1 MKILLLFFLSITILT
16 AKPIIGTVYD
26 SFTNEPV
33 SDVKII
39 INIKESVSYT
49 DKSGRFELELGEKTH
64 IDFIKSGY
72 IEKHMNIT
80 LDYDSISVFLT
91 PLSYEYNDITI
102 LGSLNKQQNLKT
114 ISQSSINE
122 NSSKSL
128 SELLNNKL
136 GISTSEMGEA
146 VSRPVVNGLSG
157 NRLSIINDGFKS
169 KDLSS
174 NSPDHAQAQT
184 LNGLDKITIL
194 SGTDLVRYGSSL
206 VGSAVQTES
215 NFNIKS
221 TIISNSNLVSGTF
234 ASVNNKFSISTKNQF
249 SDILNGFV
257 LDGVY
262 TKAGD
267 VSSPEGVLNNTDYEL
282 YEVSTGLYYQAGEFS
297 FNPYLSTFGKKY
309 GIPGGFVGAHPKGV
323 DIEMQRNT
331 MGFNSEYHTHGSV
344 IDKLKLD
351 YERSFYDHKEYE
363 NSGLVGA
370 QFRFVSNSVRF
381 ELEQHQGSILKNG
394 YIGLQLTKKDNEL
407 GGFVFIPNNQYTLMS
422 AYFKEDINLIENLAL
437 RYGARYDITKV
448 DLDSPYLFQ
457 SQIVNNRDFS
467 SFSNALS
474 LDYNASDNLIFS
486 FDLSL
491 SNRAPEPEELFSNGP
506 HLAAYSYEIG
516 NPNLELEKSISYSLK
531 SQYNTQDFTFGAE
544 VFYYDYSN
552 YITPMATADTNYSTL
567 LPIYKQTNMAA
578 ELYGINLNSEYIFS
592 NSLSINSNV
601 SYTIGKESINGN
613 NLPLIPPLAMNVAL
627 NYKLDD
633 WYFSVNTKMATSQEK
648 TGQFENRTDG
658 YAVLNAEV
666 KKNIDL
672 GGNMLAVMLNF
683 NNITNQVYRNH
694 LSRIKSVYPQPGF
707 GTELTVNY
715 YF

>member
-1 MKILLLFFLSITILT
+1 MKILLVFLLSVSILSSKSIVG
-16 AKPIIGTVYD
+16 IVYD
-26 SFTNEPV
+26 SFTKEPIA
-33 SDVKII
+33 DVKII
-39 INIKESVSYT
+39 INIKESTSYT
-49 DKSGRFELELGEKTH
+49 DKSGRFILDIDEKTH
-64 IDFIKSGY
+64 TDFIKSGY
-72 IEKHMNIT
+72 IENHLNIT
-80 LDYDSISVFLT
+80 TDYDSITVFLT
-91 PLSYEYNDITI
+91 PLSYEYDDITI
-102 LGSLNKQQNLKT
+102 MGSVNKKQNLKT

-128 SELLNNKL
+128 SELLNSKL
-136 GISTSEMGEA
+136 GISSSEMGEA

-157 NRLSIINDGFKS
+157 NRLSVINDGFKS

-194 SGTDLVRYGSSL
+194 SGPDLVRYGSSL

-221 TIISNSNLVSGTF
+221 TITSNSNLVSGTF
-234 ASVNNKFSISTKNQF
+234 ATVNNKFSLSTKNQF

-262 TKAGD
+262 TKAGN
-267 VSSPEGVLNNTDYEL
+267 VSSPEGILNNTDYNL
-282 YEVSTGLYYQAGEFS
+282 SEVSTGLFYEAGEFS
-297 FNPYLSTFGKKY
+297 INPYLSSFAKKY

-331 MGFNSEYHTHGSV
+331 MGFNSEYHTHGAV

-394 YIGLQLTKKDNEL
+394 YIGLQLSRKDNEL

-422 AYFKEDINLIENLAL
+422 AYIKEDINLIEKLAL
-437 RYGARYDITKV
+437 HYGARYDITKV
-448 DLDSPYLFQ
+448 DLASPYLFQ

-474 LDYNASDNLIFS
+474 LDYNATDNLLFS
-486 FDLSL
+486 FDLAL

-531 SQYNTQDFTFGAE
+531 SQYNTQDFTFGSE

-552 YITPMATADTNYSTL
+552 YITPMATGDTNYSTL

-578 ELYGINLNSEYIFS
+578 ELYGINLNTEYIFS
-592 NSLSINSNV
+592 SELSLNSNV
-601 SYTIGKESINGN
+601 SYTIGRESVTGG
-613 NLPLIPPLAMNVAL
+613 NLPLIPPLAMHIAL

-633 WYFSVNTKMATSQEK
+633 WYINLNTKMATSQER
-648 TGQFENRTDG
+648 TGQFEKRTDG

-672 GGNMLAVMLNF
+672 GGNLLALILNF

-707 GTELTVNY
+707 GAELSVNY

>member
-1 MKILLLFFLSITILT
+1 MKILLLFFLSITIIS
-16 AKPIIGTVYD
+16 AKPIVGTVYD

-33 SDVKII
+33 SDVKIM
-39 INIKESVSYT
+39 INIKESISYT
-49 DKSGRFELELGEKTH
+49 DESGRFVLDIDQKTH

-72 IEKHMNIT
+72 LEKHLNIT
-80 LDYDSISVFLT
+80 LDYDTISVFLT
-91 PLSYEYNDITI
+91 PISYEYDDITI
-102 LGSLNKQQNLKT
+102 MGSLNKKQNLKT

-128 SELLNNKL
+128 SELLNSKL

-146 VSRPVVNGLSG
+146 VSRPVLNGLSG
-157 NRLSIINDGFKS
+157 NRLMIINDGFKS

-194 SGTDLVRYGSSL
+194 SGADLVRYGSSL

-234 ASVNNKFSISTKNQF
+234 ASVNNKLNISTKNQF
-249 SDILNGFV
+249 SDVLNGFV
-257 LDGVY
+257 IDGVY
-262 TKAGD
+262 TKSGD
-267 VSSPEGVLNNTDYEL
+267 VSSPESVLNNTDYEL
-282 YEVSTGLYYQAGEFS
+282 YEVSSGLYYQAGEFS

-309 GIPGGFVGAHPKGV
+309 GVPGGFVGAHPKGV

-331 MGFNSEYHTHGSV
+331 MGFNSEYHTHGAV

-351 YERSFYDHKEYE
+351 YGRSFYDHKEYE

-381 ELEQHQGSILKNG
+381 VLEQHQGSILKNG
-394 YIGLQLTKKDNEL
+394 YVGLQLTRKDNEL
-407 GGFVFIPNNQYTLMS
+407 GGFVFIPNNKYTLMS
-422 AYFKEDINLIENLAL
+422 AYIKEDMNLIDKLAL
-437 RYGARYDITKV
+437 HYGARYEITQV

-474 LDYNASDNLIFS
+474 FDYSASDNLLFS
-486 FDLSL
+486 VDFAL
-491 SNRAPEPEELFSNGP
+491 SNRSPEPEELFSNGP

-531 SQYNTQDFTFGAE
+531 SQYNPQDFTFGAE

-552 YITPMATADTNYSTL
+552 YITPMATGDTNYSTL

-578 ELYGINLNSEYIFS
+578 ELYGINLNTEYIFS
-592 NSLSINSNV
+592 NSLSINSNM
-601 SYTIGKESINGN
+601 SYTIGKESISGN
-613 NLPLIPPLAMNVAL
+613 NIPLIPPLAINVAL

-633 WYFSVNTKMATSQEK
+633 WYFNVNTKMATSQER

-672 GGNMLAVMLNF
+672 GGNMLVLMLNF

>member
-1 MKILLLFFLSITILT
+1 MKILLLFFLSITIIS
-16 AKPIIGTVYD
+16 AKPIVGTVYD

-33 SDVKII
+33 SDVKIM
-39 INIKESVSYT
+39 INIKESISYT
-49 DKSGRFELELGEKTH
+49 DESGRFVLDIDQKTH

-72 IEKHMNIT
+72 LEKHLNIT
-80 LDYDSISVFLT
+80 LDYDTISVFLT
-91 PLSYEYNDITI
+91 PISYEYDDITI
-102 LGSLNKQQNLKT
+102 MGSLNKKQNLKT

-128 SELLNNKL
+128 SELLNSKL

-146 VSRPVVNGLSG
+146 VSRPVLNGLSG
-157 NRLSIINDGFKS
+157 NRLMIINDGFKS

-194 SGTDLVRYGSSL
+194 SGADLVRYGSSL

-234 ASVNNKFSISTKNQF
+234 ASVNNKLNISTKNQF
-249 SDILNGFV
+249 SDVLNGFV
-257 LDGVY
+257 IDGVY
-262 TKAGD
+262 TKSGD
-267 VSSPEGVLNNTDYEL
+267 VSSPESVLNNTDYEL
-282 YEVSTGLYYQAGEFS
+282 YEVSSGLYYQAGEFS

-309 GIPGGFVGAHPKGV
+309 GVPGGFVGAHPKGV

-331 MGFNSEYHTHGSV
+331 MGFNSEYHTHGAV

-381 ELEQHQGSILKNG
+381 VLEQHQGSILKNG
-394 YIGLQLTKKDNEL
+394 YVGLQLTRKDNEL
-407 GGFVFIPNNQYTLMS
+407 GGFVFIPNNKYTLMS
-422 AYFKEDINLIENLAL
+422 AYIKEDMNLIDKLAL
-437 RYGARYDITKV
+437 HYGARYEITQV

-474 LDYNASDNLIFS
+474 FDYSASDKLLFS
-486 FDLSL
+486 VDFAL
-491 SNRAPEPEELFSNGP
+491 SNRSPEPEELFSNGP

-531 SQYNTQDFTFGAE
+531 SQYNPQDFTFGAE

-552 YITPMATADTNYSTL
+552 YITPMATGDTNYSTL

-578 ELYGINLNSEYIFS
+578 ELYGINLNTEYIFS
-592 NSLSINSNV
+592 NSLSINSNM
-601 SYTIGKESINGN
+601 SYTIGKESISGN
-613 NLPLIPPLAMNVAL
+613 NIPLIPPLAINVAL

-633 WYFSVNTKMATSQEK
+633 WYFNVNTKMATSQER

-672 GGNMLAVMLNF
+672 GGNMLVLMLNF

>member
-1 MKILLLFFLSITILT
+1 MKILIIFFLSVTILSSKT
-16 AKPIIGTVYD
+16 IVGTVYD

-39 INIKESVSYT
+39 INIKESTSFT
-49 DKSGRFELELGEKTH
+49 DKSGKFILDIDKKTH
-64 IDFIKSGY
+64 ADFIKSGY
-72 IEKHMNIT
+72 IEKHLNIT
-80 LDYDSISVFLT
+80 TDYDTISVFLT
-91 PLSYEYNDITI
+91 PLSYEYGDITI
-102 LGSLNKQQNLKT
+102 MGTANKKSSQKT
-114 ISQSSINE
+114 INQSSINE

-128 SELLNNKL
+128 SELLNSKL
-136 GISTSEMGEA
+136 GISSSEMGEA

-157 NRLSIINDGFKS
+157 NRLTIINDGFKS

-184 LNGLDKITIL
+184 LNGLDKIVIL
-194 SGTDLVRYGSSL
+194 SGADLVRYGSSL

-221 TIISNSNLVSGTF
+221 TIMSNSNLVSGTF
-234 ASVNNKFSISTKNQF
+234 ATVNNKFSLSTKNQF
-249 SDILNGFV
+249 SDILDGFV
-257 LDGVY
+257 IDGVY
-262 TKAGD
+262 TKAGN
-267 VSSPEGVLNNTDYEL
+267 VSSPEGILNNTDYEL
-282 YEVSTGLYYQAGEFS
+282 YEVSTGLYYGMGEFS
-297 FNPYLSTFGKKY
+297 INPYLSTFEKKY

-323 DIEMQRNT
+323 DVEMQRNT
-331 MGFNSEYHTHGSV
+331 MGFNSEYHTHGAV
-344 IDKLKLD
+344 IDKVKLD

-370 QFRFVSNSVRF
+370 QFRFISNSVRF

-394 YIGLQLTKKDNEL
+394 YIGLQLTRKENEL
-407 GGFVFIPNNQYTLMS
+407 GGFVFIPNNQYTLIS
-422 AYFKEDINLIENLAL
+422 AYIKEDINLIDKLAIH
-437 RYGARYDITKV
+437 YGARYDITKV

-474 LDYNASDNLIFS
+474 LDYNATENLLFS
-486 FDLSL
+486 FDLAL

-516 NPNLELEKSISYSLK
+516 NPNLDIEQSISYSLK
-531 SQYNTQDFTFGAE
+531 SQYNTQDFTFGTE

-552 YITPMATADTNYSTL
+552 YITPMATGDTNYSTL
-567 LPIYKQTNMAA
+567 LPIYRQTNMAA
-578 ELYGINLNSEYIFS
+578 ELYGINLNTEYIFS
-592 NSLSINSNV
+592 SELSVNSNV
-601 SYTIGKESINGN
+601 SYTIGRESVSGN
-613 NLPLIPPLAMNVAL
+613 NLPLIPPLAMNIAL

-633 WYFSVNTKMATSQEK
+633 WYVNLNTKMATSQEN

-666 KKNIDL
+666 KKNIDM
-672 GGNMLAVMLNF
+672 GGNLLAVILNF
-683 NNITNQVYRNH
+683 NNLTNQVYRNH
-694 LSRIKSVYPQPGF
+694 LSRIKSVYPQPGV
-707 GTELTVNY
+707 GAELSVNY

>member
-1 MKILLLFFLSITILT
+1 VKILLLFFLSITILT

>member
-1 MKILLLFFLSITILT
+1 MKILLLFFLSITIIS
-16 AKPIIGTVYD
+16 AKPIVGTVYD

-33 SDVKII
+33 SDVKIM
-39 INIKESVSYT
+39 INIKESISYT
-49 DKSGRFELELGEKTH
+49 DESGRFVLDIDQKTH

-72 IEKHMNIT
+72 LEKHLNIT
-80 LDYDSISVFLT
+80 LDYDTISVFLT
-91 PLSYEYNDITI
+91 PISYEYDDITI
-102 LGSLNKQQNLKT
+102 MGSLNKKQNLKT

-128 SELLNNKL
+128 SELLNSKL

-146 VSRPVVNGLSG
+146 VSRPVLNGLSG
-157 NRLSIINDGFKS
+157 NRLMIINDGFKS

-194 SGTDLVRYGSSL
+194 SGADLVRYGSSL

-234 ASVNNKFSISTKNQF
+234 ASVNNKLNISTKNQF
-249 SDILNGFV
+249 SDVLNGFV
-257 LDGVY
+257 IDGVY
-262 TKAGD
+262 TKSGD
-267 VSSPEGVLNNTDYEL
+267 VSSPESVLNNTDYEL
-282 YEVSTGLYYQAGEFS
+282 YEVSSGLYYQAGEFS

-309 GIPGGFVGAHPKGV
+309 GVPGGFVGAHPKGV

-331 MGFNSEYHTHGSV
+331 MGFNSEYHTHGAV

-381 ELEQHQGSILKNG
+381 VLEQHQGSILKNG
-394 YIGLQLTKKDNEL
+394 YVGLQLTRKDNEL
-407 GGFVFIPNNQYTLMS
+407 GGFVFIPNNKYTLMS
-422 AYFKEDINLIENLAL
+422 AYIKEDMNLIDKLAL
-437 RYGARYDITKV
+437 HYGARYEITQV

-474 LDYNASDNLIFS
+474 FDYSASDNLLFS
-486 FDLSL
+486 VDFAL
-491 SNRAPEPEELFSNGP
+491 SNRSPEPEELFSNGP

-531 SQYNTQDFTFGAE
+531 SQYNPQDFTFGAE

-552 YITPMATADTNYSTL
+552 YITPMATGDTNYSTL

-578 ELYGINLNSEYIFS
+578 ELYGINLNTEYIFS
-592 NSLSINSNV
+592 NSLSINSNM
-601 SYTIGKESINGN
+601 SYTIGKESISGN
-613 NLPLIPPLAMNVAL
+613 NIPLIPPLAINVAL

-633 WYFSVNTKMATSQEK
+633 WYFNVNTKMATSQER

-672 GGNMLAVMLNF
+672 GGNMLVLMLNF

>member
-1 MKILLLFFLSITILT
+1 VKILLFFLLTVTILN
-16 AKPIIGTVYD
+16 AKPIVGTVYD

-49 DKSGRFELELGEKTH
+49 DKSGKFELELGEKTH

-91 PLSYEYNDITI
+91 PLSYEYDDITI
-102 LGSLNKQQNLKT
+102 MGSVNKKQNLKT

-157 NRLSIINDGFKS
+157 NRMSIINDGFKS

-194 SGTDLVRYGSSL
+194 SGADLVRYGTSL

-221 TIISNSNLVSGTF
+221 SITSSSNLVSGTY
-234 ASVNNKFSISTKNQF
+234 ASVNNKFSLSTKNQF
-249 SDILNGFV
+249 TDILNGFV
-257 LDGVY
+257 FDGVY
-262 TKAGD
+262 TKTGD
-267 VSSPEGVLNNTDYEL
+267 VSSPEGILHNTDYHL
-282 YEVSTGLYYQAGEFS
+282 YEVSTGLYYELEEFS
-297 FNPYLSTFGKKY
+297 INPYLSTFGKKY

-351 YERSFYDHKEYE
+351 YERSFYDHKEFE
-363 NSGLVGA
+363 NSGLIGA

-394 YIGLQLTKKDNEL
+394 YIGLQLTRKDNEL

-422 AYFKEDINLIENLAL
+422 VYAKEDINLIDKLAIH
-437 RYGARYDITKV
+437 YGARYEITKV

-457 SQIVNNRDFS
+457 SEIVNNSDFLAL
-467 SFSNALS
+467 SNALS
-474 LDYNASDNLIFS
+474 LDYSASDNLLLS
-486 FDLSL
+486 FGVAL

-516 NPNLELEKSISYSLK
+516 NSNLEIEKSISYSLK
-531 SQYNTQDFTFGAE
+531 SQYNNQDFTFGTE
-544 VFYYDYSN
+544 LFYYDYSN

-578 ELYGINLNSEYIFS
+578 ELYGINLNAEYIF
-592 NSLSINSNV
+592 NNELSINSNA
-601 SYTIGKESINGN
+601 SYTIGKESTSGN
-613 NLPLIPPLAMNVAL
+613 NLPLIPPLAINVAL

-633 WYFSVNTKMATSQEK
+633 WYFNVNTKMATSQEM

>member
-1 MKILLLFFLSITILT
+1 MKILLFFLLSVTILN
-16 AKPIIGTVYD
+16 AKPIVGTVYD

-49 DKSGRFELELGEKTH
+49 DKSGKFELELGEKTH

-221 TIISNSNLVSGTF
+221 LITSNSNLVSGTF

-257 LDGVY
+257 IDGVY

-309 GIPGGFVGAHPKGV
+309 GVPGGFVGAHPKGV

-351 YERSFYDHKEYE
+351 YERSFYDHKEFE
-363 NSGLVGA
+363 NSGLIGA

-394 YIGLQLTKKDNEL
+394 YIGLQLTRKDNEL

-422 AYFKEDINLIENLAL
+422 VYAKEDINLIDKLAL
-437 RYGARYDITKV
+437 HYGARYEITKV

-457 SQIVNNRDFS
+457 SEIVNNSDFLA
-467 SFSNALS
+467 FSNALS
-474 LDYNASDNLIFS
+474 LDYSASDNLIFS

-516 NPNLELEKSISYSLK
+516 NPNLEIEKSISYSFK
-531 SQYNTQDFTFGAE
+531 SQYNTQDFTFGTE

-601 SYTIGKESINGN
+601 SYTIGKESISGN
-613 NLPLIPPLAMNVAL
+613 NLPLIPPLVMNVAL

-633 WYFSVNTKMATSQEK
+633 WYFNVNTKMATSQEM

-672 GGNMLAVMLNF
+672 GGNMLAVILSF